1 MRKSPKGNSA
11 VGSLSSATPEAF
23 ETGDASTG
31 LSVRWS
37 ALRPSDVV
45 PGVSPQATL
54 LLTATKVMAEYA
66 ESCLAR
72 RDQQRLLASQAAMQR
87 LDDELRRILVD
98 PDDIQLFYDL
108 MQRMTIALRR
118 A

>member
-1 MRKSPKGNSA
+1 
-11 VGSLSSATPEAF
+11 
-23 ETGDASTG
+23 
-31 LSVRWS
+31 
-37 ALRPSDVV
+37 
-45 PGVSPQATL
+45 
-54 LLTATKVMAEYA
+54 
-66 ESCLAR
+66 
-72 RDQQRLLASQAAMQR
+72 MQR